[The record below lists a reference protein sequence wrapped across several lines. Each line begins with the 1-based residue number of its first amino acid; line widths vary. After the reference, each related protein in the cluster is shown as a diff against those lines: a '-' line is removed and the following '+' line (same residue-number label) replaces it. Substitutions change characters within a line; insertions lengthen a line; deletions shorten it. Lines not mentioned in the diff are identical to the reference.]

1 MLLTLAMACALPIA
15 ASAEGAAAQR
25 NSNDQSI
32 QQSQRNT
39 NANSASDRSVQQN
52 PSNERADT
60 AKLREANGQRSNR
73 DVNARGGGERAS
85 QTANAQQNQAATN
98 NARNEQLHRASPHI
112 ILVQS
117 KIDAAQAE
125 IRGMERLAS
134 LEREPMSDTY
144 RQHVRSFA
152 SDVQNDV
159 NEARNHLEQL
169 RSSVQNIQV
178 SDAVRNDLQSA
189 DRALQQARADLQR
202 VDTVGRNAQQPTPQP
217 PQGQAGQAAN
227 QPRQFTNYRDFGN
240 AISGDLNNAK
250 TAVGRIERALR

>member
-1 MLLTLAMACALPIA
+1 MVSLHKDRLRA
-15 ASAEGAAAQR
+15 
-25 NSNDQSI
+25 
-32 QQSQRNT
+32 NT
-39 NANSASDRSVQQN
+39 PQNQNANNTARS
-52 PSNERADT
+52 
-60 AKLREANGQRSNR
+60 
-73 DVNARGGGERAS
+73 
-85 QTANAQQNQAATN
+85 
-98 NARNEQLHRASPHI
+98 EQLHRASPHI

-159 NEARNHLEQL
+159 NDARSHLDQL

-178 SDAVRNDLQSA
+178 SDSVRNDLQSA
-189 DRALQQARADLQR
+189 DRALQQARTDLQR
-202 VDTVGRNAQQPTPQP
+202 VDSIGHVAQPTPQP
-217 PQGQAGQAAN
+217 PQGQQAQAN

-250 TAVGRIERALR
+250 NAVGRIERALR